1 MVIANQLREKNRVE
15 YLLYLWQ
22 VEDILRAFNCDF
34 ESVRDKY
41 LPQFKLSD
49 DLKKQ
54 TEEWYQNLCEMMHSE
69 GVMKVGHL
77 QISKNVLLQLE
88 DLHKQLMASAKFP
101 YYHQMYFKV
110 LPYVVEL
117 RGRGVDNGE
126 SELQICLDALYGV
139 MLLRLKRQSVSD
151 KTNAAVKDISV
162 FLGQLSDYYF
172 KDKKEPLLFE

>member
-77 QISKNVLLQLE
+77 QISK
-88 DLHKQLMASAKFP
+88 KRSAS
-101 YYHQMYFKV
+101 V
-110 LPYVVEL
+110 
-117 RGRGVDNGE
+117 GRP
-126 SELQICLDALYGV
+126 S
-139 MLLRLKRQSVSD
+139 
-151 KTNAAVKDISV
+151 
-162 FLGQLSDYYF
+162 
-172 KDKKEPLLFE
+172 

>member
-126 SELQICLDALYGV
+126 SDVAIAGCSVWRDALEVEAPECFRQDKCCRKGYICVSRAVVG
-139 MLLRLKRQSVSD
+139 LLLQ
-151 KTNAAVKDISV
+151 
-162 FLGQLSDYYF
+162 GQERTIGF
-172 KDKKEPLLFE
+172 